1 MSKKVWIV
9 GPIAW
14 DTVIYLDEFPVKGG
28 FGQAKRKVERVGGTA
43 GNVALALATADVET
57 GFVTYLG
64 NDNHGKEIH
73 KVLDNSRISEL
84 HIKKIDGE
92 TSHVVVAIDKSGDR
106 TIIGLNISQ
115 LNQVNLVDVPLK
127 SEDIVCFVVWRPYFI
142 ESLLLA
148 QKAGCTTVVGIEAL
162 KDLNVKKADIVIGSK
177 SEYSPE
183 DNIDVYL
190 NRFKRIVLTNGEKG
204 VSQFERDRE
213 IFKPALEVTA
223 IDTTGA
229 GDSFLAGY
237 LAAIAKGD
245 VTGEKALVAGIHWA
259 ALMVTKEQSVPPDWN
274 QVPGYQNLI

>member
-14 DTVIYLDEFPVKGG
+14 DTVIYLDEFPIKGG
-28 FGQAKRKVERVGGTA
+28 FGQARRKVERVGGTA

-64 NDNHGKEIH
+64 NDNHGMEIQ
-73 KVLDNSRISEL
+73 KVLDSSRISNL
-84 HIKKIDGE
+84 HIKKIEGE

-115 LNQVNLVDVPLK
+115 LSQVNLVDVPLK
-127 SEDIVCFVVWRPYFI
+127 PGDIVCFVVWRPYFI
-142 ESLLLA
+142 DSLLIA
-148 QKAGCTTVVGIEAL
+148 QNAGCTTVVGIEAL
-162 KDLNVKKADIVIGSK
+162 KDLNVKKADIAIGSR

-183 DNIDVYL
+183 YQMDEYL
-190 NRFKRIVLTNGEKG
+190 KRFTRIVLTSGESG
-204 VSQFERDRE
+204 VSQYEAKSE
-213 IFKPALEVTA
+213 IFKPALKVSA

-245 VTGEKALVAGIHWA
+245 ETGEKALVAGIHWA

-274 QVPGYQNLI
+274 QVPGYENLL